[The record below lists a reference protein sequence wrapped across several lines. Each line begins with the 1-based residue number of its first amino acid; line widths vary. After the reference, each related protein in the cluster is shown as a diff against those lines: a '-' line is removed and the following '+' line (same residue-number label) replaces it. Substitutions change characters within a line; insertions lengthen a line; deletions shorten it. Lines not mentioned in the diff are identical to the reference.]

1 LREAA
6 KELLSRRRARQTLQQ
21 FTEYTTPN
29 WLPGKIHRVICA
41 QADRV
46 LRKEIDRL
54 LIMCPP
60 QHGKSTAASKRL
72 PALALGHDPSLDVIS
87 ASATS
92 TLAEEFGRDV
102 RNCIASSEYRTLFPD
117 TNLAEDSQ
125 AKGRWNTN
133 QGGGYYAIGVGGALM
148 GRGGHLGLI
157 DDPFATWEDGQSQLM
172 RDKVWDWYTGTFYN
186 RIRPGG
192 AIIVIQHRMAE
203 DDLAGRLIERQKS
216 GGDQWT
222 IVELP
227 ALLDDPPW
235 VERYDRA
242 ALERLKANS
251 DPRKWA
257 SLYMQNPSPDEGTYF
272 KREWFEFVDPKKV
285 TGHKYSSGDFA
296 VTEDGGDST
305 ELGTHCYSG
314 DVLTLAIDGWTGKTT
329 ADVWIERLIDQFA
342 THKPLCFF
350 GESGPIRRSIEP
362 FLRRRMTERRS
373 YCRME
378 WLARPHDKPTMARP
392 LQAMASMGKV
402 RVADTEYGHH
412 LLAQLLKF
420 PGGGLD
426 ATDMAGLMGLAIGGG
441 EDGAHPAI
449 SKPTPPVAVKRD
461 GYDKEVE
468 TDSWRVA

>member
-1 LREAA
+1 
-6 KELLSRRRARQTLQQ
+6 
-21 FTEYTTPN
+21 
-29 WLPGKIHRVICA
+29 
-41 QADRV
+41 
-46 LRKEIDRL
+46 
-54 LIMCPP
+54 M
-60 QHGKSTAASKRL
+60 
-72 PALALGHDPSLDVIS
+72 IS

-102 RNCIASSEYRTLFPD
+102 RNCIASGEYRTLFPD
-117 TNLAEDSQ
+117 TALAEDSQ
-125 AKGRWNTN
+125 AQGRWNTSH
-133 QGGGYYAIGVGGALM
+133 GGGYYAIGVGGALM

-157 DDPFATWEDGQSQLM
+157 DDPFRTWEDGQSELM
-172 RDKVWDWYTGTFYN
+172 REKVWQWYTGTFYN

-216 GGDQWT
+216 GGDKWE

-235 VERYDRA
+235 PERYDRA
-242 ALERLKANS
+242 SLMRIKVNT
-251 DPRKWA
+251 DPRKWSA
-257 SLYMQNPSPDEGTYF
+257 LYLQNPTPDDGTF
-272 KREWFEFVDPKKV
+272 FLREWFDLVDPKSVK
-285 TGHKYSSGDFA
+285 GHKYTSGDFA
-296 VTEDGGDST
+296 VTEDGGDAT
-305 ELGTHCYSG
+305 WLCTHAYAG
-314 DVLTLAIDGWTGKTT
+314 DKLTLGLDGWRGKTS

-362 FLRRRMTERRS
+362 FLKRRMLERKT

-402 RVADTEYGHH
+402 QIADTELGHE
-412 LLAQLLKF
+412 LLANLLKF
-420 PGGGLD
+420 PAGGLD

-441 EDGAHPAI
+441 EDGAHPAMAA
-449 SKPTPPVAVKRD
+449 TVVAPIVKSD
-461 GYDKEVE
+461 GYDRVKEE
-468 TDSWRVA
+468 DSWRVA